1 MNFTQEPS
9 VINIS
14 SLDGDAERAVTSQ
27 FSYLRRK
34 SVRSSTETEDGP
46 GFGHLDKIQDDT

>member
-14 SLDGDAERAVTSQ
+14 SLDGDAEAYTGCEDDGVPIVEEMQDDGFQ
-27 FSYLRRK
+27 FSGAY
-34 SVRSSTETEDGP
+34 
-46 GFGHLDKIQDDT
+46 HH